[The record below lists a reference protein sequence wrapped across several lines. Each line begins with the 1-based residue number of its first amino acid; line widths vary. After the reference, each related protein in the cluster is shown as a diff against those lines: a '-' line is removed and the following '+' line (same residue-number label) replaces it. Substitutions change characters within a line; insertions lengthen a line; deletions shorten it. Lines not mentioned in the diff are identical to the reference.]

1 MKRKC
6 YDSYDDI
13 DPNNLYTDPG
23 SSVLRNKQEGKK
35 HASWNIE
42 WLLVRV

>member
-13 DPNNLYTDPG
+13 DPNNLYTYPG
-23 SSVLRNKQEGKK
+23 SSVLRNKQEGKSTR
-35 HASWNIE
+35 A
-42 WLLVRV
+42 

>member
-13 DPNNLYTDPG
+13 DPNNLYTYPIPVYG
-23 SSVLRNKQEGKK
+23 VVEILKFINFC
-35 HASWNIE
+35 
-42 WLLVRV
+42 L